1 MAKVR
6 GKGSVYK
13 MERDKPRA
21 KCRTWQLR
29 ATVESDSDPDETFS
43 MTKVVHGTYS
53 EAARAK
59 EEFVDAIKRGDVRRS
74 AGMVFRDYSRAW
86 LDERMEV
93 VAYNTY
99 LKYCDHIK
107 CANLS
112 LSKLPIEDIRPR
124 TLEGTYKSLR
134 AGKSPSG
141 KQLSG
146 TYVHDIHVTLH
157 RMFRDAVK
165 DEHII
170 TNPAEF
176 ADPPAIDTVKRKPIP
191 IDDIIGLVERL
202 DPREAGPFV
211 IRAAL
216 HSGMRRSEIVALDVG
231 DIDFDG
237 REVPVYHGV
246 DKLGRLKTPKT
257 VASKRMIPMSSSLE
271 RDFRERIGA
280 IEEMFAETRE
290 ATGTSVP
297 TVGPG
302 TPLFCNRLGER
313 MKPKIATRWWLR
325 NRGHLGYE
333 GYTLHDMRH
342 SFLSA
347 MARKKVDPRI
357 LQDLAGHAHYSTTM
371 DIYVHVDDEDKQQAM
386 EVMSW

>member
-29 ATVESDSDPDETFS
+29 ATVESDSDPDKTFS

-53 EAARAK
+53 EAQDAK
-59 EEFVDAIKRGDVRRS
+59 EEFVDAIKRGDIRRS
-74 AGMVFRDYSRAW
+74 AGMRFREYSKAW
-86 LDERMEV
+86 LEERREI

-124 TLEGTYKSLR
+124 TLEGAYRSLR

-165 DEHII
+165 DEHIV

-176 ADPPAIDTVKRKPIP
+176 ADPPAIDTKKRKPMPLDGIVS
-191 IDDIIGLVERL
+191 LVESL

-211 IRAAL
+211 IRSSL
-216 HSGMRRSEIVALDVG
+216 HSGMRRGEIVALDVG
-231 DIDFDG
+231 DVDFEG
-237 REVPVYHGV
+237 HEVPVYHGV
-246 DKLGRLKTPKT
+246 DKLGRLKDPKT
-257 VASKRMIPMSSSLE
+257 VAGKRMIPMPPSLE
-271 RDFRERIGA
+271 RDFRERIDA
-280 IEEMFAETRE
+280 IEEMFADTRE
-290 ATGTSVP
+290 ATGMSFPV
-297 TVGPG
+297 VGPD
-302 TPLFCNRLGER
+302 TPLFCNSVGER

-325 NRGHLGYE
+325 NRGRLGYE

-386 EVMSW
+386 EVMNW